1 MPRLDL
7 SICGARNLTNT
18 ETFGKIDPYCTVS
31 FEGKQF
37 KTNPIDD
44 TTNPEW
50 NEVFKFNV
58 GDNDSSQMVFSV
70 WNKNTVSDEFL
81 GEYRL
86 SIGNL
91 ERGKVE
97 DKWVLLQ
104 NSKGNAELHIRFQ
117 ALDFGDVKAQA
128 PPSQPHQQQ
137 QQYPPQQQQQQQQ
150 YQPQQQ
156 QQYPP
161 QQQQQYPPQQQQQQ
175 QQYPP
180 QQQHQNQPQQQQC
193 QQQPQ
198 VQLFQVSGA
207 AEVYVE
213 DVFQG
218 VRLRRHIDSGEEFN
232 RRGYDWGKIRQVSF
246 EELAKVPQGPSLL
259 APGVRALPNHGGKFK
274 SLFYQNGAVMVLLD
288 GLLRHV
294 PHADAYNLL
303 FEFGINGTEFNQ
315 VTNQAVGA
323 PLPNDTRIV
332 SQSGALYLI
341 DSQYKRP
348 VCRHIVN
355 PDVMSIKQFS
365 WSRAQPVSSLP
376 YPVGAPIGLE

>member
-1 MPRLDL
+1 M
-7 SICGARNLTNT
+7 
-18 ETFGKIDPYCTVS
+18 
-31 FEGKQF
+31 
-37 KTNPIDD
+37 
-44 TTNPEW
+44 
-50 NEVFKFNV
+50 
-58 GDNDSSQMVFSV
+58 
-70 WNKNTVSDEFL
+70 
-81 GEYRL
+81 
-86 SIGNL
+86 
-91 ERGKVE
+91 
-97 DKWVLLQ
+97 Q
-104 NSKGNAELHIRFQ
+104 NQPQYG
-117 ALDFGDVKAQA
+117 A
-128 PPSQPHQQQ
+128 PPQQ
-137 QQYPPQQQQQQQQ
+137 QQYPPQQQQQQ

-161 QQQQQYPPQQQQQQ
+161 QQQQQQQYPPQQQQQ
-175 QQYPP
+175 
-180 QQQHQNQPQQQQC
+180 NQPQQQQ

-218 VRLRRHIDSGEEFN
+218 VRLRRHIDSGDEFN

-274 SLFYQNGAVMVLLD
+274 SLFYQSSNGAVLVLLD
-288 GLLRHV
+288 GLLRHI
-294 PHADAYNLL
+294 PHPDAYNLL

-332 SQSGALYLI
+332 SQNGALYLI